1 MKDNTITSR
10 SISRNLTQDTAV
22 CGLFAALIA
31 VGAFMKIVIPVGA
44 DTMNFTL
51 QWLFVLLAGLLLG
64 SKRAFRSVAVYLIT
78 GLIGFPIFARGG
90 GPAYLLRPTFGF
102 LLGFALAAWAIGFL
116 CERFRPL
123 KSSGLFCYYD
133 GRLCAVLRNGN
144 LLFLY
149 DHTSAVFSDSGRNW
163 CDLRSI
169 LPADHAAG
177 PDALCAGNYDCRTI
191 ETGGFGGVE
200 ILRSGGGIVR
210 YKEKSRR
217 EYFIKTM
224 CFYGCKNALL

>member
-10 SISRNLTQDTAV
+10 STSRSLTQDVAV
-22 CGLFAALIA
+22 CGLFTALIA
-31 VGAFMKIVIPVGA
+31 VGAFIKIVIPVGA

-116 CERFRPL
+116 CEKLRPA
-123 KSSGLFCYYD
+123 KSITWFFTTLAGFVLYYGMGILYFYLITHLMASQTPMGIGVIFGVYCLPTMLPD
-133 GRLCAVLRNGN
+133 LMLCVLAVMLAGRLRPAV
-144 LLFLY
+144 
-149 DHTSAVFSDSGRNW
+149 SA
-163 CDLRSI
+163 
-169 LPADHAAG
+169 
-177 PDALCAGNYDCRTI
+177 ALKA
-191 ETGGFGGVE
+191 
-200 ILRSGGGIVR
+200 
-210 YKEKSRR
+210 
-217 EYFIKTM
+217 
-224 CFYGCKNALL
+224 

>member
-10 SISRNLTQDTAV
+10 SMSRSLTQDVAV
-22 CGLFAALIA
+22 CGLFTALIA
-31 VGAFMKIVIPVGA
+31 VGAFIKIVIPVGA

-116 CERFRPL
+116 CEKLRPA
-123 KSSGLFCYYD
+123 KSITWFFTTLAGFVLYYGMGILYFYLITHLLASQTPVGIGVIFGVYCLPTMLPD
-133 GRLCAVLRNGN
+133 LMLCVLAVMLAGRLRPAV
-144 LLFLY
+144 
-149 DHTSAVFSDSGRNW
+149 SA
-163 CDLRSI
+163 
-169 LPADHAAG
+169 
-177 PDALCAGNYDCRTI
+177 ALKAWIRP
-191 ETGGFGGVE
+191 EGFGN
-200 ILRSGGGIVR
+200 
-210 YKEKSRR
+210 
-217 EYFIKTM
+217 T
-224 CFYGCKNALL
+224 

>member
-10 SISRNLTQDTAV
+10 STSRSLTQDVAV
-22 CGLFAALIA
+22 CGLFTALIA
-31 VGAFMKIVIPVGA
+31 VGAFIKIVIPVGA

-116 CERFRPL
+116 CEKLRPT
-123 KSSGLFCYYD
+123 KSVTWFFTTLAGFVIYYGMGILYFYMITHLLASQTPVGIGVIFGVYCLPTMLPD
-133 GRLCAVLRNGN
+133 LMLCVLAVMLAGRLRPAV
-144 LLFLY
+144 
-149 DHTSAVFSDSGRNW
+149 SA
-163 CDLRSI
+163 
-169 LPADHAAG
+169 
-177 PDALCAGNYDCRTI
+177 ALKA
-191 ETGGFGGVE
+191 
-200 ILRSGGGIVR
+200 
-210 YKEKSRR
+210 
-217 EYFIKTM
+217 
-224 CFYGCKNALL
+224 

>member
-1 MKDNTITSR
+1 MRMKDRIITSR
-10 SISRNLTQDTAV
+10 SSSRSITQDVAV

-31 VGAFMKIVIPVGA
+31 VGAFIKIVIPVGA

-116 CERFRPL
+116 CEKLRPA
-123 KSSGLFCYYD
+123 KSITWFFTTFAGFVLYYGMGILYFYLITHLLASQTPVGIGVIFGVYCLPTMLPD
-133 GRLCAVLRNGN
+133 LMLCVLAVMLAGRLRPAV
-144 LLFLY
+144 
-149 DHTSAVFSDSGRNW
+149 SA
-163 CDLRSI
+163 
-169 LPADHAAG
+169 
-177 PDALCAGNYDCRTI
+177 ALKA
-191 ETGGFGGVE
+191 
-200 ILRSGGGIVR
+200 
-210 YKEKSRR
+210 
-217 EYFIKTM
+217 
-224 CFYGCKNALL
+224 

>member
-123 KSSGLFCYYD
+123 KSAACFAITMACYVLYYGMGIFYFYMITHLLSSQTPVGIGVIFGVYCLPTMLPD
-133 GRLCAVLRNGN
+133 LLLCVLAIMIAGRLRPVV
-144 LLFLY
+144 
-149 DHTSAVFSDSGRNW
+149 SAA
-163 CDLRSI
+163 LRS
-169 LPADHAAG
+169 
-177 PDALCAGNYDCRTI
+177 
-191 ETGGFGGVE
+191 
-200 ILRSGGGIVR
+200 
-210 YKEKSRR
+210 
-217 EYFIKTM
+217 
-224 CFYGCKNALL
+224 

>member
-10 SISRNLTQDTAV
+10 STSRSLTQDVAV
-22 CGLFAALIA
+22 CGLFTALIA
-31 VGAFMKIVIPVGA
+31 VGAFIKIVIPVGA

-116 CERFRPL
+116 CEKLRPT
-123 KSSGLFCYYD
+123 KSVTWFFTTLAGFVIYYGMGILYFYMITHLLASQTPVGIGVIFGVYCLPTMLPD
-133 GRLCAVLRNGN
+133 LLLCVLAVMLAGRLRPAVL
-144 LLFLY
+144 
-149 DHTSAVFSDSGRNW
+149 
-163 CDLRSI
+163 
-169 LPADHAAG
+169 AALK
-177 PDALCAGNYDCRTI
+177 A
-191 ETGGFGGVE
+191 
-200 ILRSGGGIVR
+200 
-210 YKEKSRR
+210 
-217 EYFIKTM
+217 
-224 CFYGCKNALL
+224 

>member
-116 CERFRPL
+116 CEKLRPA
-123 KSSGLFCYYD
+123 KSITWFFTTLAGFVFYYGMGILYFYLITHLMASQTPVGIGVIFGVYCLPTMLPD
-133 GRLCAVLRNGN
+133 LMLCVLAVMLAGRLRPAV
-144 LLFLY
+144 
-149 DHTSAVFSDSGRNW
+149 SA
-163 CDLRSI
+163 
-169 LPADHAAG
+169 
-177 PDALCAGNYDCRTI
+177 ALKA
-191 ETGGFGGVE
+191 
-200 ILRSGGGIVR
+200 
-210 YKEKSRR
+210 
-217 EYFIKTM
+217 
-224 CFYGCKNALL
+224 

>member
-10 SISRNLTQDTAV
+10 SMSRSLTQDVAV
-22 CGLFAALIA
+22 CGLFTALIA
-31 VGAFMKIVIPVGA
+31 VGAFIKIVIPVGA

-116 CERFRPL
+116 CEKLRPT
-123 KSSGLFCYYD
+123 KSVTWFFTTLAGFVIYYGMGILYFYMITHLLASQTPVGIGVIFGVYCLPTMLPD
-133 GRLCAVLRNGN
+133 LMLCALAVMLAGRLRPAV
-144 LLFLY
+144 
-149 DHTSAVFSDSGRNW
+149 SA
-163 CDLRSI
+163 
-169 LPADHAAG
+169 
-177 PDALCAGNYDCRTI
+177 ALKA
-191 ETGGFGGVE
+191 
-200 ILRSGGGIVR
+200 
-210 YKEKSRR
+210 
-217 EYFIKTM
+217 
-224 CFYGCKNALL
+224 

>member
-1 MKDNTITSR
+1 MQMKMKLLLSRRRPSESGTARDAYR
-10 SISRNLTQDTAV
+10 SITQDAAV

-64 SKRAFRSVAVYLIT
+64 SRRAFRSVAVYLIT

-116 CERFRPL
+116 CEKLRPT
-123 KSSGLFCYYD
+123 KSVTWFFTTLAGFVIYYGMGILYFYMITHLLASQTPVGIGVIFGVYCLPTMLPD
-133 GRLCAVLRNGN
+133 LLLCVLAVMLAGRLRPAVL
-144 LLFLY
+144 
-149 DHTSAVFSDSGRNW
+149 
-163 CDLRSI
+163 
-169 LPADHAAG
+169 AALK
-177 PDALCAGNYDCRTI
+177 A
-191 ETGGFGGVE
+191 
-200 ILRSGGGIVR
+200 
-210 YKEKSRR
+210 
-217 EYFIKTM
+217 
-224 CFYGCKNALL
+224 

>member
-1 MKDNTITSR
+1 MKDKIITSR
-10 SISRNLTQDTAV
+10 SASRSLTQDVAV
-22 CGLFAALIA
+22 CGLFTALIA

-116 CERFRPL
+116 CEKLRPAKTVTWFFTTL
-123 KSSGLFCYYD
+123 AGFVLYYGMGIFYFYMITHLLASQTPVGIGVIFGVYCLPTMLPD
-133 GRLCAVLRNGN
+133 LMLCVLAVMLAGRLRPAVSAVLR
-144 LLFLY
+144 
-149 DHTSAVFSDSGRNW
+149 A
-163 CDLRSI
+163 
-169 LPADHAAG
+169 
-177 PDALCAGNYDCRTI
+177 
-191 ETGGFGGVE
+191 
-200 ILRSGGGIVR
+200 
-210 YKEKSRR
+210 
-217 EYFIKTM
+217 
-224 CFYGCKNALL
+224 

>member
-10 SISRNLTQDTAV
+10 STSRSLTQDVAV
-22 CGLFAALIA
+22 CGLFTALIA
-31 VGAFMKIVIPVGA
+31 VGAFIKIVIPVGA

-116 CERFRPL
+116 CEKLRPA
-123 KSSGLFCYYD
+123 KSITWFFTTLAGFVFYYGMGILYFYLITHLLASQTPVGIGVIFGVYCLPTMLPD
-133 GRLCAVLRNGN
+133 LMLCVLAVMLAGRLRPAV
-144 LLFLY
+144 
-149 DHTSAVFSDSGRNW
+149 SA
-163 CDLRSI
+163 
-169 LPADHAAG
+169 
-177 PDALCAGNYDCRTI
+177 ALKA
-191 ETGGFGGVE
+191 
-200 ILRSGGGIVR
+200 
-210 YKEKSRR
+210 
-217 EYFIKTM
+217 
-224 CFYGCKNALL
+224 